1 MRSVVSEMNQ
11 STLCR
16 DFAPLCDATYMEP
29 NPRWA
34 GTFPWIRSLVIED
47 LEVSGK

>member
-1 MRSVVSEMNQ
+1 MRSVVSEMSQ

-16 DFAPLCDATYMEP
+16 DFAPLCDATYMES

-34 GTFPWIRSLVIED
+34 EIFPWIPSPVNED
-47 LEVSGK
+47 LEV